1 MCSFPQNS
9 GKLLLF
15 YYNVVY
21 IESQQQWRW
30 SHMYLIWIV
39 FNLDLTR
46 IIIKLFIG
54 LALYL
59 MIFFSVT
66 CTCLLSTRAWVLCRF
81 RNTLYCTRVCK
92 IKIKIKTFS
101 TLIAWGI
108 SLKFDQ
114 QMNPCCLPRIYHIL
128 YMYEHILLVSIIV
141 YINIAVQNA

>member
-9 GKLLLF
+9 RKLLLF

-30 SHMYLIWIV
+30 SHVYLIWIV

-46 IIIKLFIG
+46 IIIKLFI
-54 LALYL
+54 ALYL

-81 RNTLYCTRVCK
+81 RNTLYCTRECK
-92 IKIKIKTFS
+92 IKIKINTFS

-141 YINIAVQNA
+141 YINIAVQSA